1 MKKIFAVVIALC
13 VSSALFALDVSA
25 GSMLD
30 YSFQGATVTKSSG
43 IGINTQNNMGLKF
56 FFDAQ
61 YATLSLGSSYTVGN
75 AKQTR
80 IIGST
85 TTTTESLARIHF
97 VNLGLLG
104 KFPFKIGSV
113 AKIYPLFG
121 FDLDIVKDSQNSSNN
136 DRVWIDFG
144 VGSDISLSSRIYL
157 RPQALVGFH
166 INKADGV
173 SNTDKYLG
181 YKIDVGIGAGYKF

>member
-1 MKKIFAVVIALC
+1 MKKIFAVIIALC

-30 YSFQGATVTKSSG
+30 YSFQGATVTNSFG
-43 IGINTQNNMGLKF
+43 IGIKTQNNMGLKF

-61 YATLSLGSSYTVGN
+61 YATLSLGSSYTVGK
-75 AKQTR
+75 AKQTM
-80 IIGST
+80 IT
-85 TTTTESLARIHF
+85 TSESLARIHF

-104 KFPFKIGSV
+104 KFPFKIGSA